1 MWSES
6 KWAARLHL
14 VFIWGIRVVGS
25 FFFFFWFTFC
35 FIFLLFK
42 EMVLVCVVDSF
53 GPFARM
59 VK

>member
-25 FFFFFWFTFC
+25 FFFFFGLPFV
-35 FIFLLFK
+35 LFYYYLRK
-42 EMVLVCVVDSF
+42 WY
-53 GPFARM
+53 
-59 VK
+59 

>member
-6 KWAARLHL
+6 KWAAGLRL

-25 FFFFFWFTFC
+25 FFFFLFTFC
-35 FIFLLFK
+35 FILLLFK
-42 EMVLVCVVDSF
+42 EMILVCVVDSF